1 MKVPHKI
8 KDKTTTWS
16 TNRTSGYLSQVTKI
30 TILKRYLHTC
40 VQCSTVYNGQ
50 DTETT
55 RESMSGWTGKKVT
68 RTHTECHSAINRKPC
83 SLWSKSETNTVWFH
97 LHVKSKKAELV
108 KTEQIGG
115 WQRWGWSVTMAKRH
129 KFSVFCFRGFFLAT
143 PHGSWDLSSPTCH
156 WTWAMAM
163 KAWNSNHEAI
173 RELHKLSVLRQILG
187 MSCTGWY
194 NIVLYIGKFLRE

>member
-1 MKVPHKI
+1 MEKRGIWALSGNTNGLATKENSMKVPHKI

-55 RESMSGWTGKKVT
+55 RESTSGWTGKKVT

-115 WQRWGWSVTMAKRH
+115 CQTLLRL
-129 KFSVFCFRGFFLAT
+129 KF
-143 PHGSWDLSSPTCH
+143 
-156 WTWAMAM
+156 
-163 KAWNSNHEAI
+163 K
-173 RELHKLSVLRQILG
+173 
-187 MSCTGWY
+187 
-194 NIVLYIGKFLRE
+194 